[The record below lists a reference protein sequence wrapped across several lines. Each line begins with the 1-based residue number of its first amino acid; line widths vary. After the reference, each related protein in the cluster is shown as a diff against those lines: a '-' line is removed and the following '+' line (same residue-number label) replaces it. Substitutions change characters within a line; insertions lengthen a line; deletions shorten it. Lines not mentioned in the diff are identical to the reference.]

1 MILYRITQFMRGI
14 AAKAPLPAEL
24 AEIQK
29 YISGEAFKA
38 FSNMTVPD
46 QRHCINVMHDAL
58 RLYEETDSTAD
69 RALLVRCAL
78 LHDIGRGPDM
88 GVFKKSLAVLGKSI
102 WPEWSRK
109 RAQQDKTS
117 IFYRYY
123 YHPMIGAAMLETM
136 GMGEEAV
143 IILKHH
149 EPDFDGMP
157 PELVLLKQADG
168 QN

>member
-29 YISGEAFKA
+29 YISGEALKA

-46 QRHCINVMHDAL
+46 QRHCINVMHEGVRRD
-58 RLYEETDSTAD
+58 EETESRAD
-69 RALLVRCAL
+69 RALRVGCAL
-78 LHDIGRGPDM
+78 LHDIGGGEEM
-88 GVFKKSLAVLGKSI
+88 GGVNKSLEVVGKSS
-102 WPEWSRK
+102 WPKWKRK
-109 RAQQDKTS
+109 RAKEEKTS